1 MRRAN
6 GLGQNHIGP
15 FLSIWLLLI
24 VQSVPVN
31 HDYECG
37 IAKRSKLLFLLVIIH
52 TNASLLHGC
61 NCNFASRIINYSYDL
76 ILGIIVARL
85 IVVRY

>member
-15 FLSIWLLLI
+15 FLSIWLLI

-76 ILGIIVARL
+76 ILGMIMTRL